1 MCNKHFSSANGYSV
15 QVIKFLAK
23 GVPFERIS
31 WGITSDSTASRL
43 VRLETFAALQAVGL
57 NELLIGCERLLR
69 FRQAP
74 NPAVSLKHPAQE
86 GQRLVRVTLQEKGV
100 AEMIAGDRISG
111 ANLQL
116 GAEFR
121 GRRFEIALTK
131 VYEANE
137 IVRFGETRIELKGGF
152 QLVETA
158 CIILLLGVGLSEEK
172 MNGRVGGILFEQA
185 AENLRGLVGLT
196 RSNEGG
202 APGKKQSRVV
212 RRRLEKRLEHFGGL
226 REIVRQA
233 RKFP

>member
-121 GRRFEIALTK
+121 GRYGWRDNDGRLHIEKLVTATDDLPLRARVAVVSARVAL
-131 VYEANE
+131 A
-137 IVRFGETRIELKGGF
+137 
-152 QLVETA
+152 
-158 CIILLLGVGLSEEK
+158 
-172 MNGRVGGILFEQA
+172 
-185 AENLRGLVGLT
+185 RGSGDD
-196 RSNEGG
+196 
-202 APGKKQSRVV
+202 AV
-212 RRRLEKRLEHFGGL
+212 RRLTEVSMAMERLVPIRLEADRAGFHLIARRATL
-226 REIVRQA
+226 RA
-233 RKFP
+233 R